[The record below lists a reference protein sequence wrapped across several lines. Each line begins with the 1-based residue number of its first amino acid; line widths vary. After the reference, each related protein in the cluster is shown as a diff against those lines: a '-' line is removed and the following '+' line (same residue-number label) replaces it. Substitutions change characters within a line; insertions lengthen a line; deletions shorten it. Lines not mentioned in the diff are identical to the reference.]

1 MGRWKL
7 QGVQA
12 DWDMPMAAIL
22 LELSASEVQSTNPRP
37 MKRALRRYYPWVLQV
52 VLQAGAAGLGP
63 GEASIPRGSQV

>member
-12 DWDMPMAAIL
+12 DWYMPMAAIL

-63 GEASIPRGSQV
+63 RRGQHTKG